1 MAIDIGGMLA
11 RSGATTGQ
19 LIGGGLANLGTGLG
33 GMLTRRREQRLKEE
47 QELKQR
53 GMMGGML
60 AAQQAATE
68 GRFDTQTMKEY
79 IGSLQGL
86 GVPTQQIMATIPAL
100 QQTQQA
106 GVLNNKQNQL
116 VGLQQQLNEQANIL
130 LESDDI
136 SRKEAAN
143 FYIDTIEEQMV
154 EIAKDTRGIDA
165 ANFVGVGDKTRADV
179 TRSQLAQIETNAKIS
194 GAQQQ
199 MAISA
204 LERLQ
209 FGTEAWNVK
218 AAELEQAGFRK
229 AVQTVRESQQ
239 KIQLA
244 NKQFEEDMSTFKNP
258 TPTQIKEMEDG
269 GITVPEDAVG
279 QRQAWRTYLK
289 SKRDKQIAAA
299 TAYLD
304 PVTSTRAEGLV
315 RWTMQGIAEKG
326 DFVDIFYDDI
336 NTVIEDLT
344 PEQLSEINSLVT
356 GRSESEVAP
365 IVEQWLRRNYPEP
378 FKRSEQFV
386 QNRQKE
392 ATAREKAIQQVLAAN
407 PPGVDEQGRK
417 IGLDPND
424 PVDVRRAEQ
433 KLDESLSTER
443 STETGVGTPFIPA
456 TAF

>member
-19 LIGGGLANLGTGLG
+19 LIGGGIASLGTGLG
-33 GMLTRRREQRLKEE
+33 GMLTRRQERRLKEE
-47 QELKQR
+47 EELKQR
-53 GMMGGML
+53 GMMGGLL
-60 AAQQAATE
+60 AAQQAASE
-68 GRFDTQTMKEY
+68 GRFDAETMKSY
-79 IGSLQGL
+79 IGSMQGL
-86 GVPTQQIMATIPAL
+86 GVPTQQIMATIPTL
-100 QQTQQA
+100 QQAQQS

-143 FYIDTIEEQMV
+143 FYIDTLEEQMV
-154 EIAKDTRGIDA
+154 EIAKDTRGINA
-165 ANFVGVGDKTRADV
+165 ANFVGIGDKTRSDV
-179 TRSQLAQIETNAKIS
+179 TKAQLAQIETNAKVR

-209 FGTEAWNVK
+209 FGTEAWDAK

-229 AVQTVRESQQ
+229 AVQTVRQAQQ
-239 KIQLA
+239 KVQLA
-244 NKQFEEDMSTFKNP
+244 NKQFEDDMSTFKNP

-304 PVTSTRAEGLV
+304 PVTSELAEGLV
-315 RWTMQGIAEKG
+315 RWTMQGIAERG

-336 NTVIEDLT
+336 TTVIEDLT

-356 GRSESEVAP
+356 GRSESVVAP

-378 FKRSEQFV
+378 FERSEKFA
-386 QNRQKE
+386 QNRLEE
-392 ATAREKAIQQVLAAN
+392 AQAREKALAEVFDAN
-407 PPGVDEQGRK
+407 PQ
-417 IGLDPND
+417 LDPND
-424 PVDVRRAEQ
+424 PVDVRLATQ

-456 TAF
+456 TAL

>member
-19 LIGGGLANLGTGLG
+19 LMGGGIANLGSSIG
-33 GMLTRRREQRLKEE
+33 GMLTRRKERRLKEE

-165 ANFVGVGDKTRADV
+165 AKFVGVGDKTRAAV

-209 FGTEAWNVK
+209 FGTEAWDAK
-218 AAELEQAGFRK
+218 AAELEQTGFRK

-244 NKQFEEDMSTFKNP
+244 NKQFEEDMSTFTKP
-258 TPTQIKEMEDG
+258 TPAQIKEMEDG
-269 GITVPEDAVG
+269 GITVPQDAIG
-279 QRQAWRTYLK
+279 QRQAWRGFRK
-289 SKRDKQIAAA
+289 SKRDKEIAAA

-304 PVTSTRAEGLV
+304 PITREQAEGLV
-315 RWTMQGIAEKG
+315 RWTLQGIAEKG
-326 DFVDIFYDDI
+326 DFVDIAYDDI

-365 IVEQWLRRNYPEP
+365 TIEKWLRRNYPEP
-378 FKRSEQFV
+378 FEKSKKFFE
-386 QNRQKE
+386 NRQKE
-392 ATAREKAIQQVLAAN
+392 AEAREKALAEVFAAN
-407 PPGVDEQGRK
+407 PQ
-417 IGLDPND
+417 LDAND
-424 PVDVRRAEQ
+424 PVDVRLAEQ

>member
-1 MAIDIGGMLA
+1 MAKFSETFLQGLLTPTYQQTLTEA
-11 RSGATTGQ
+11 AKGAAMTPA
-19 LIGGGLANLGTGLG
+19 LILNEQE
-33 GMLTRRREQRLKEE
+33 RKRREK
-47 QELKQR
+47 

-68 GRFDTQTMKEY
+68 GRFDAETMQSY

-86 GVPTQQIMATIPAL
+86 NVPTKDIMETLPIL

-106 GVLNNKQNQL
+106 GVLNNRQNQL
-116 VGLQQQLNEQANIL
+116 VGLQQQLNEQASIL

-143 FYIDTIEEQMV
+143 FYIDTLEDQMV

-165 ANFVGVGDKTRADV
+165 AKFVGKGDETRAAV
-179 TRSQLAQIETNAKIS
+179 TKTQLAQIETNSKIE
-194 GAQQQ
+194 GARQQ

-204 LERLQ
+204 LERLE
-209 FGTEAWNVK
+209 FGTEAWNAK
-218 AAELEQAGFRK
+218 AAQLEQAGFRK
-229 AVQTVRESQQ
+229 AVQTVRQAQQ
-239 KIQLA
+239 RIQVA
-244 NKQFEEDMSTFKNP
+244 DKQFAEDMANFKNP
-258 TPTQIKEMEDG
+258 TPTQIKEMEKAG
-269 GITVPEDAVG
+269 LTVPPDVLG
-279 QRQAWRTYLK
+279 QRTVWRGYLK
-289 SKRDKQIAAA
+289 SKREKEVAAA

-304 PVTSTRAEGLV
+304 PVTSARAEGLV
-315 RWTMQGIAEKG
+315 RWTMQGIAERG

-378 FKRSEQFV
+378 FERSEKFV
-386 QNRQKE
+386 QNQQRE
-392 ATAREKAIQQVLAAN
+392 ATARKDALAEVFKAN
-407 PPGVDEQGRK
+407 PQ
-417 IGLDPND
+417 LDPNNA
-424 PVDVRRAEQ
+424 VDVRLATQ

-456 TAF
+456 SAL

>member
-1 MAIDIGGMLA
+1 MAKFGERFLA
-11 RSGATTGQ
+11 SVANPTYGRGLFDVGSSFGAAPR
-19 LIGGGLANLGTGLG
+19 L
-33 GMLTRRREQRLKEE
+33 RREREEKERRE
-47 QELKQR
+47 K

-60 AAQQAATE
+60 AAQQAAAE
-68 GRFDTQTMKEY
+68 GRFDTQTMKSY
-79 IGSLQGL
+79 IGSMQGL
-86 GVPTQQIMATIPAL
+86 GVPTQQIMSTLPTL

-143 FYIDTIEEQMV
+143 FYIDTLEEQMV
-154 EIAKDTRGIDA
+154 EIAKDTKGINA
-165 ANFVGVGDKTRADV
+165 ANFVGIGDKTRADV
-179 TRSQLAQIETNAKIS
+179 TKAQLAQIETNAKIS

-209 FGTEAWNVK
+209 FGTEAWDAK
-218 AAELEQAGFRK
+218 AAELEKAGFRK
-229 AVQTVRESQQ
+229 AVQTVRQAQQ
-239 KIQLA
+239 QIQLA
-244 NKQFEEDMSTFKNP
+244 NKQFEDDMSTFKNP

-269 GITVPEDAVG
+269 GITVPKDAIG
-279 QRQAWRTYLK
+279 QRQAWRAYLK
-289 SKRDKQIAAA
+289 FKRDRQIAAA

-304 PVTSTRAEGLV
+304 PVTRERAEGLV

-378 FKRSEQFV
+378 FERSEKFI
-386 QNRQKE
+386 QNQQRE
-392 ATAREKAIQQVLAAN
+392 AKAREEALAEVFDAN
-407 PPGVDEQGRK
+407 PQ
-417 IGLDPND
+417 LDPND
-424 PVDVRRAEQ
+424 PVDVRLATQ

-443 STETGVGTPFIPA
+443 STETGVGTPFTPV
-456 TAF
+456 TAL